1 MLCVIAT
8 DSVVLCLDRE
18 HLRGMEGE
26 KNERKAKIMFNVMI
40 LNFVY

>member
-1 MLCVIAT
+1 MLCEIAT